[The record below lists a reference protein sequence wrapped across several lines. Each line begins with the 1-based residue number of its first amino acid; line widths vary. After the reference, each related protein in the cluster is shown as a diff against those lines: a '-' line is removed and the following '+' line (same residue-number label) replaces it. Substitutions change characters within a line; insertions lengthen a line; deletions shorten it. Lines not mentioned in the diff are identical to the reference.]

1 MKRTRKKRM
10 EEGSAKKCCKRED
23 QRQRAESDRNN
34 KENERKRKK
43 ERERSKVSLT
53 ASCHQFFL
61 P

>member
-10 EEGSAKKCCKRED
+10 EEGSAKKFCKRED

-43 ERERSKVSLT
+43 REREVK
-53 ASCHQFFL
+53 
-61 P
+61 